1 VRESRPE
8 GRRWR
13 DDDPVIG
20 PAPLSDRLTRLAR
33 VAGELVDADTV
44 EGVCKAVVTHGAEAV
59 GADVASVTLLSDDRR
74 TVRLMALSGG
84 HAGDEET
91 WSTFPLTVRTPSAE
105 AIRTGTRLVVTD
117 RRAITRRFTDMPDR
131 GAQTVVALPLTAA
144 GSVIGAIGLAF
155 THARDLD
162 EAEVELLDILASACA
177 QSIGRIG
184 AQEDAG
190 RQAAKLAFLAEAATE
205 LASSL
210 DYQVTLG
217 NVARL
222 AVPTFADWC
231 AIDVV
236 DDGRLRRLAVAH
248 VDPDKVRLAHELAE
262 RYPPDPDGPHGAW
275 HVLRTGRSE
284 LIAEITDEMLAA
296 AAVDEE
302 HAAIA
307 RALHLRSAVTVPLVA
322 RGRVLGVITWVT
334 AESERHFTL
343 DDLVLAE
350 QLAKRAAVSLDNAEL
365 HSQTLAAAV
374 QLQRAVLPDALDTS
388 SRWEVAHHY
397 SPAGRTEVGG
407 DFYDVVEL
415 DDGRL
420 VLFIGD
426 VMGRGVGAA
435 AAMAQVRAAVR
446 AYAVLDPRPALV
458 LDRLDAMFEQH
469 GTEQLVTLLYMLA
482 DPRTDTLTVAN
493 AGHPPPVLLRADGS
507 AHQLAFA
514 DGPPLGVGTPS
525 RTEEHVR
532 LGIGEAVVAFTD
544 GLIERRGE
552 DITDGQERLAGA
564 AAALAGAPL
573 LALVPSVAERVGDPS
588 RDDDVAVIAARR
600 LV

>member
-1 VRESRPE
+1 VIGP
-8 GRRWR
+8 
-13 DDDPVIG
+13 DDPDG

-33 VAGELVDADTV
+33 VTGELVDADTV

-59 GADVASVTLLSDDRR
+59 GADVASMTLLSDDRR

-84 HAGDEET
+84 LAGDEET
-91 WSTFPLTVRTPSAE
+91 WGTFPLTVSTPSAE
-105 AIRTGTRLVVTD
+105 AIRTGTRQVVTGPE
-117 RRAITRRFTDMPDR
+117 AITRRFTDMPDR
-131 GAQTVVALPLTAA
+131 GAQTVVALPLTTS
-144 GSVIGAIGLAF
+144 GSVIGAIGLVFA
-155 THARDLD
+155 HARHLD
-162 EAEVELLDILASACA
+162 DAEVELLDILASACA
-177 QSIGRIG
+177 QSIGRIA

-248 VDPDKVRLAHELAE
+248 VDPAKVELAHQLAE

-322 RGRVLGVITWVT
+322 RNRVLGVITWVT

-374 QLQRAVLPDALDTS
+374 QLQRAVLPDALASS
-388 SRWEVAHHY
+388 SRWELGHHY

-420 VLFIGD
+420 VMFIGD

-446 AYAVLDPRPALV
+446 AYAALDPSPALV
-458 LDRLDAMFEQH
+458 LDRLDGMFEH
-469 GTEQLVTLLYMLA
+469 YGSEQLVTLLYMLA
-482 DPRTDTLTVAN
+482 DPSTDTLTVAN

-507 AHQLAFA
+507 AQQLASA
-514 DGPPLGVGTPS
+514 DGPPLGVGAPGS
-525 RTEEHVR
+525 TEVR
-532 LGIGEAVVAFTD
+532 VGFGAGDAVVAFTD

-564 AAALAGAPL
+564 AAAMSSAPL
-573 LALVPSVAERVGDPS
+573 ADLVPLLVEQVSDPS
-588 RDDDVAVIAARR
+588 RDDDVAVLAARR